1 MLPDKLTPAE
11 LEHLLAA
18 ELDTAAL
25 AAPVDEPH
33 LLRLMP
39 EMARKAPMQTM
50 TEQTYARGD
59 VIFHEGA
66 PGDVAYLVWAGKAL
80 VIKGDLESP
89 TILGYRGP
97 GDILG
102 EMALLENRP
111 RSASLIALTDLRLLR
126 IHKEDFMRLLS
137 DIPSLSV
144 EIMATMSARLRAADT
159 IREAT
164 TQASYRLEKQVSALK
179 TREQELLDLQ
189 RMRQETV
196 DLIVHDLRNPLNVIV
211 NVLELLDVTLPP
223 AVREDNQQL
232 LEVGHAAYNRMK
244 RLVDTLLDTSRL
256 ESGEARLDLWK
267 TDIAQLIQAAV
278 SSMALSSFQKDVHF
292 VTRIQEALPTVML
305 DAERIERVVCNLLDN
320 AVKHTPR
327 GAITIAAALE
337 GEHIK
342 VSVND
347 TGPGIPPAE
356 RERIFARF
364 TQVEGEET
372 RRRGFGLGLRFCYLA
387 VQAHGGAIWV
397 ETGDDGIGSQF
408 VLRCRSETPNLTG
421 LGRPVRFEEASS
433 IAGCFLVFRL
443 RAVHVRLR

>member
-1 MLPDKLTPAE
+1 MLPDKLTPVE

-18 ELDTAAL
+18 ELDAA
-25 AAPVDEPH
+25 ASTVPVDEPH

-39 EMARKAPMQTM
+39 ETARQALMQTM
-50 TEQTYARGD
+50 TEQSYARGD

-66 PGDVAYLVWAGKAL
+66 PGNVAYLIWAGKAL
-80 VIKGDLESP
+80 VIKGDLDSP

-102 EMALLENRP
+102 EMALLENQA
-111 RSASLIALTDLRLLR
+111 RSASLVALTDLRLLQ

-159 IREAT
+159 IRDAT
-164 TQASYRLEKQVSALK
+164 TQAGYRLKKQVSALK
-179 TREQELLDLQ
+179 TREQELLELQ
-189 RMRQETV
+189 HMRQETV
-196 DLIVHDLRNPLNVIV
+196 DLIVHDLRNPLNIII

-223 AVREDNQQL
+223 EVREDNQQL
-232 LEVGHAAYNRMK
+232 IEVGRSSYNRMK

-256 ESGEARLDLWK
+256 ESDEAVLNLRA
-267 TDIAQLIQAAV
+267 TDVTRLIQIAV
-278 SSMALSSFQKDVHF
+278 NSMALSSVQKDVHF
-292 VTRIQEALPTVML
+292 QICCQEGLPTVML

-320 AVKHTPR
+320 AVKYTPR
-327 GAITIAAALE
+327 GAVTVAAGLE
-337 GEHIK
+337 GDRIK
-342 VSVND
+342 VSIND

-387 VQAHGGAIWV
+387 VQAHGGDIWV
-397 ETGDDGIGSQF
+397 ETGDADVGSKF
-408 VLRCRSETPNLTG
+408 VFAL
-421 LGRPVRFEEASS
+421 PVSTT
-433 IAGCFLVFRL
+433 
-443 RAVHVRLR
+443 

>member
-11 LEHLLAA
+11 LERLLSA
-18 ELDTAAL
+18 ELDTAA
-25 AAPVDEPH
+25 ATAPVDEPH

-39 EMARKAPMQTM
+39 GTARQALMQSM

-59 VIFHEGA
+59 VVFHEGA

-80 VIKGDLESP
+80 VIKGDLDSP

-97 GDILG
+97 GNILG
-102 EMALLENRP
+102 EMALLENQP
-111 RSASLIALTDLRLLR
+111 RSASLIALTDLRLLQ
-126 IHKEDFMRLLS
+126 IHKDDLIRLLS
-137 DIPSLSV
+137 DIPTLSV

-159 IREAT
+159 IRDAT
-164 TQASYRLEKQVSALK
+164 TQAGYRLRKQVSALK

-189 RMRQETV
+189 RIRQETV
-196 DLIVHDLRNPLNVIV
+196 DLIVHDLRNPLNIII

-223 AVREDNQQL
+223 EVREDNQQL
-232 LEVGHAAYNRMK
+232 IEVGRASYNRMK

-256 ESGEARLDLWK
+256 ESDEAILNLRA
-267 TDIAQLIQAAV
+267 TDVAQLIQIAV
-278 SSMALSSFQKDVHF
+278 TSMALSSVQKDVHF
-292 VTRIQEALPTVML
+292 QIDCQAGLPTVLL

-320 AVKHTPR
+320 AVKYTPR

-356 RERIFARF
+356 RERIFVRF
-364 TQVEGEET
+364 TQVEGEES

-387 VQAHGGAIWV
+387 VRAHDGDIWV
-397 ETGDDGIGSQF
+397 ETGDGGIGSKF
-408 VLRCRSETPNLTG
+408 VFTLSVNKT
-421 LGRPVRFEEASS
+421 
-433 IAGCFLVFRL
+433 
-443 RAVHVRLR
+443 

>member
-1 MLPDKLTPAE
+1 MLPDKLTPVE

-18 ELDTAAL
+18 ELDAA
-25 AAPVDEPH
+25 ASTVPVDEPH

-39 EMARKAPMQTM
+39 ETARQALMQTM
-50 TEQTYARGD
+50 TEQSYARGD

-66 PGDVAYLVWAGKAL
+66 PGNVAYLIWAGKAL
-80 VIKGDLESP
+80 VIKGDLDSP

-102 EMALLENRP
+102 EMALLENQA
-111 RSASLIALTDLRLLR
+111 RSASLVALTDLRLLQ

-159 IREAT
+159 IRDAT
-164 TQASYRLEKQVSALK
+164 TQAGYRLKKQVSALK
-179 TREQELLDLQ
+179 TREQELLELQ
-189 RMRQETV
+189 HMRQETV
-196 DLIVHDLRNPLNVIV
+196 DLIVHDLRNPLNIII

-223 AVREDNQQL
+223 EVREDNQQL
-232 LEVGHAAYNRMK
+232 IEVGRSSYNRMK

-256 ESGEARLDLWK
+256 ESDEAVLNLRA
-267 TDIAQLIQAAV
+267 TDVTRLIQIAV
-278 SSMALSSFQKDVHF
+278 NSMALSSVQKDVHF
-292 VTRIQEALPTVML
+292 QICCQEGLPTVML

-320 AVKHTPR
+320 AVKYTPR
-327 GAITIAAALE
+327 GAVTVAAGLE
-337 GEHIK
+337 GDRIK
-342 VSVND
+342 VSIND

-387 VQAHGGAIWV
+387 VQAHGGDIWV
-397 ETGDDGIGSQF
+397 ETGDDDVGSKF
-408 VLRCRSETPNLTG
+408 VFAL
-421 LGRPVRFEEASS
+421 PVSTT
-433 IAGCFLVFRL
+433 
-443 RAVHVRLR
+443 